1 VATYD
6 LIADPRKFA
15 IEQILARSPADCD
28 KDLLQMP
35 TVEASLLRKADTSKT
50 VEFWTGKKSAHGGY
64 HHQFYEPLGSTGV
77 AAVDAD
83 TPRSKYY
90 KVEEK
95 SGRVAHNRNVLGPV
109 VVSAMHR
116 SGLLEQASLK
126 QVQALWDLT
135 CVGGDLGWY
144 VVQFGVPVRSC
155 GC

>member
-6 LIADPRKFA
+6 LTADPRKFA

-64 HHQFYEPLGSTGV
+64 CHCFYELLDSMGV
-77 AAVDAD
+77 AAVGVDV
-83 TPRSKYY
+83 PRSKYY

-95 SGRVAHNRNVLGPV
+95 SGREAHDRNVLGPV

-116 SGLLEQASLK
+116 SGLLGQASLK

-135 CVGGDLGWY
+135 YIGDNLG
-144 VVQFGVPVRSC
+144 
-155 GC
+155 